1 MSSISFQKLVKW
13 YSSFFEMVIELEY
26 LASGVNK
33 LDEKLKMIGQVA
45 NMYKR
50 RQPVVSWIVY

>member
-33 LDEKLKMIGQVA
+33 LDEKLKDDWSG
-45 NMYKR
+45 R
-50 RQPVVSWIVY
+50 